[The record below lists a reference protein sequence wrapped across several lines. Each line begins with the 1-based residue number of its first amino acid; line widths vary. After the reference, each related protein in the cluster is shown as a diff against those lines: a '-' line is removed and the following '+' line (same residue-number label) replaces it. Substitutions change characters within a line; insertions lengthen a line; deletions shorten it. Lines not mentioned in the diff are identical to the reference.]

1 VAAEQRL
8 HPAPVSSPDAV
19 LLERMRRG
27 NERAFADLYA
37 RHARYLAGAVYRIM
51 GNDADLDD
59 IVQETFV
66 DAASG
71 PAPEPELEVRAW
83 LVRIA
88 VRHAKKIL
96 ARRRRRRWFG
106 FELSKVAPAMVDP
119 RQSGAA
125 EDLYDALDRM
135 APDVRIPWILHRIE
149 GESLDEVAKYCGV
162 SLATVKRRIGKA
174 DERLERRLRAR

>member
-8 HPAPVSSPDAV
+8 HPAPVSSPDGV

-27 NERAFADLYA
+27 NERAFAELYG
-37 RHARYLAGAVYRIM
+37 RHARYLAGAVYRIL

-66 DAASG
+66 DAADG
-71 PAPEPELEVRAW
+71 PPPEPEIEVRAW

-88 VRHAKKIL
+88 VRHARKIL
-96 ARRRRRRWFG
+96 ARRRRRRWLG
-106 FELSKVAPAMVDP
+106 LEIQRTAPAVVDP
-119 RQSGAA
+119 RQSEIG
-125 EDLYDALDRM
+125 DLYDALDRLD
-135 APDVRIPWILHRIE
+135 PDLRIPWILSRIE
-149 GESLDEVAKYCGV
+149 GDSLEEVAKYCGV